1 MKPKTPKSV
10 TLQDLVGGH
19 TLSGV
24 DRDTEEIK
32 TWGDQFEIAQ
42 CIRFVLGGK
51 TYVAVED
58 PNDGYRSTMREI
70 RLSEKPCLKTFPP
83 VKVVGQMK
91 GGGDYGQ
98 TNNTLQ
104 LIHAKTKAV
113 ILEVGTDNSDDYYP
127 WYVAT
132 FNEENL

>member
-1 MKPKTPKSV
+1 MKRPKTL
-10 TLQDLVGGH
+10 TLEDLVGGH

-24 DRDTEEIK
+24 DFDTTEIK
-32 TWGDQFEIAQ
+32 TWSEEFQKAQ

-58 PNDGYRSTMREI
+58 PDDGYRSTMEEI
-70 RLSEKPCLKTFPP
+70 RLSEKPCLKTFPG
-83 VKVVGQMK
+83 VKVVGRMK
-91 GGGDYGQ
+91 GSDGCGR
-98 TNNTLQ
+98 NNTLQ
-104 LIHAKTKAV
+104 LVHAKTGKV
-113 ILEVGTDNSDDYYP
+113 ILEVGTDNVDDYYP